1 MDRRKG
7 RRRDRRT
14 DQAQAIIAFGN
25 CTTAAACAAL
35 ALMSLT
41 RACGAVSL
49 SVPVPLSVP
58 ASDWL
63 AACVFALFVINCTRM
78 CHRTTAAA
86 TRHEMPIDFV
96 LR

>member
-1 MDRRKG
+1 MDRGIG
-7 RRRDRRT
+7 RRGDRRT
-14 DQAQAIIAFGN
+14 DRAGAIIAFGN

-49 SVPVPLSVP
+49 SVPVSISVS

-63 AACVFALFVINCTRM
+63 AACVFALCVVNCTRM

-86 TRHEMPIDFV
+86 TRHEMTIDFV